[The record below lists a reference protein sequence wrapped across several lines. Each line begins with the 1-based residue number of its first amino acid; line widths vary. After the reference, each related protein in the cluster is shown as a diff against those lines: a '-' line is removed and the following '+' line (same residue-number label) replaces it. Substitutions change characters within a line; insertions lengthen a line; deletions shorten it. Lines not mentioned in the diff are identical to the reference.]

1 MHAAFAARLLS
12 FSLLLLCAQLATAD
26 DLYTATVPV
35 LDNSSEQRASG
46 LRQALAEV
54 LVRITGDRQIN
65 TWGDTEPL
73 LSRADALVQSYGFE
87 PLPPPAPAA
96 DNAAGPETA
105 ATAQATILLR
115 AAFDGRAV
123 ERELR
128 QAGLPVWGA
137 RRPQHLLW
145 LALRDDGRERSLIDQ
160 ESAAQRVPAVLATAT
175 QRGLPVSFPL
185 LDLQDRQSVD
195 FADVGGGFAGRI
207 AAASER
213 YGSSQIVSGAVGR
226 EGGLWVGRFSMLDAS
241 GATESWVS
249 TEQSLEAALIA
260 GIHSL
265 ADRQAGRLAVR
276 SSGMSQ
282 SLTLKVSEVANLYD
296 YARVLKFLEGLN
308 AVRGVQV
315 TEMSENRLQLR
326 LRFDG
331 DPETLERAI
340 AIGRVLVPSGE
351 GYDAYGQAI
360 IGERY
365 SYRLAR

>member
-12 FSLLLLCAQLATAD
+12 FSLLLLSAQLAAAD

-54 LVRITGDRQIN
+54 LVRVTGDREIN
-65 TWGDTEPL
+65 TWGDTEAL
-73 LSRADALVQSYGFE
+73 LARADALVQSYGFE
-87 PLPPPAPAA
+87 PLPLPAPV
-96 DNAAGPETA
+96 AGSAEQTETA
-105 ATAQATILLR
+105 EAAQPTMLLR

-160 ESAAQRVPAVLATAT
+160 ESADQRVPAVLATAR

-185 LDLQDRQSVD
+185 LDLQDRQSID
-195 FADVGGGFAGRI
+195 FADVWGGFAGRI

-213 YGSSQIVSGAVGR
+213 YGNSQIVSGAVGR

-241 GATESWVS
+241 GATESWIS
-249 TEQSLEAALIA
+249 TEQSLEAALVA
-260 GIHSL
+260 GIHTL

-276 SSGMSQ
+276 SSGFSQ
-282 SLTLKVSEVANLYD
+282 SVTVKVAEVNNLYD
-296 YARVLKFLEGLN
+296 YGRVLGFLEGLN
-308 AVRGVQV
+308 AVRAVQL
-315 TEMSENRLQLR
+315 TELRDGQLQLR

-331 DPETLERAI
+331 EPDTLERAI
-340 AIGRVLVPSGE
+340 AIGRILTPVNA
-351 GYDAYGQAI
+351 GYDSYGQPVV
-360 IGERY
+360 GERY
-365 SYRLAR
+365 YYRLER